1 MPTVDL
7 GESTEG
13 ASAWRPSGS
22 RASPVPEYQRRTI
35 NAHLAE
41 TGGTVFKTEN
51 LDEKETAA
59 SSSWPRPEDRLPG
72 QPLVAEN
79 GRVVGFAVPEAGSA
93 LHRPRPAG
101 SSTPT
106 RSARC

>member
-13 ASAWRPSGS
+13 ASAWRPSRFEGIPG
-22 RASPVPEYQRRTI
+22 AQYQRRTI

-59 SSSWPRPEDRLPG
+59 SIEL
-72 QPLVAEN
+72 A
-79 GRVVGFAVPEAGSA
+79 AA
-93 LHRPRPAG
+93 
-101 SSTPT
+101 
-106 RSARC
+106 